1 MTDKEKI
8 AEQAEVIL
16 GGYAVMKSDDG
27 NYCVVNLERD
37 GHACVFS
44 DSYEILETSMDE
56 IESEIAKDQ
65 LKKAKKYME
74 EENA

>member
-37 GHACVFS
+37 G
-44 DSYEILETSMDE
+44 
-56 IESEIAKDQ
+56 
-65 LKKAKKYME
+65 
-74 EENA
+74 